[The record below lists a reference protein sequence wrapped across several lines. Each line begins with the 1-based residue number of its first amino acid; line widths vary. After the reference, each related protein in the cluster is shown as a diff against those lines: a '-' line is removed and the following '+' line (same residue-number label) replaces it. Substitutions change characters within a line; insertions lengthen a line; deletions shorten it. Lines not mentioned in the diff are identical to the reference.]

1 MIERIKQAKLPIAAL
16 LVIGFMIAMNAALLR
31 YRQEEIAIHLNLL
44 SSGMKDYR
52 MAGLVGRYSLIGR
65 RMAAKDEGGG
75 DLIEEA
81 RLRAMLNTAGAQI
94 SGRGGEGILSM
105 PVVAM
110 LVRGYVGAVAFLQG
124 KRAPAAVYSEL
135 NDPLLELSYYFERN
149 RHWEKAIRVME
160 KFMPGETRSY
170 SYRYALLHSG
180 FCYAML
186 SRNDEAIDCYERLLR
201 NFPDSP
207 EADVAKRL
215 LHYLLAVEKGV
226 TAVLASGAA
235 PDVKG
240 LRLYLLS
247 SYSHALREYNA
258 FLCSASSNHPA
269 YYSALYYRGR
279 SCEELGISEDAI
291 RDFLKIVSE
300 QPGTAWAIKANR
312 RLFIMGTSYGGDR
325 HLALKAEARGAQ
337 FNDSLLISS
346 LKVVTGMGY
355 PESISSEAAESK
367 FRASVESGEMKAL
380 PPIAVPEAGRKR
392 PEAEAIAGDAGA
404 QAFSSGVMSAIST
417 WEGSARQGSGAYARI
432 ETSSGFRLYG
442 IIIREDAREIVIRTE
457 FGTVPVPV
465 ATIQSISRIEK

>member
-1 MIERIKQAKLPIAAL
+1 MIERIKQAKLPISAL

-31 YRQEEIAIHLNLL
+31 YRQEEIALHLNLL

-160 KFMPGETRSY
+160 KFLPGERRSY

-258 FLCSASSNHPA
+258 FLGSATSSHPA
-269 YYSALYYRGR
+269 YYGALYYRGR
-279 SCEELGISEDAI
+279 SLEELGSSEDAI
-291 RDFLKIVSE
+291 RDFSKIVSE

-312 RLFIMGTSYGGDR
+312 RLYLLGAAYGAGGD
-325 HLALKAEARGAQ
+325 LAARAEVKSEQ
-337 FNDSLLISS
+337 FNDSLLIHSI
-346 LKVVTGMGY
+346 KAVTGMGY
-355 PESISSEAAESK
+355 PESVSTEAAESK

-380 PPIAVPEAGRKR
+380 PAITVPEAGRRR
-392 PEAEAIAGDAGA
+392 PDAEAVAGDEGA
-404 QAFSSGVMSAIST
+404 HLAPLRRISPI
-417 WEGSARQGSGAYARI
+417 SPIRRI
-432 ETSSGFRLYG
+432 RL
-442 IIIREDAREIVIRTE
+442 I
-457 FGTVPVPV
+457 
-465 ATIQSISRIEK
+465 K